1 MSEHENFWRRV
12 SDDPRKVHS
21 PLALLAVPQYS
32 RDDAEPREPLV
43 RVLHALVLVRTV
55 AAIASAVRVR
65 GRETEASEWKKD
77 ALELQTFLPVRL
89 RDFRCGSG
97 VRDVEPRI
105 ESGALAYERCHM
117 TDVDTD

>member
-1 MSEHENFWRRV
+1 MTIESVPFSPCRV
-12 SDDPRKVHS
+12 SDAAHS
-21 PLALLAVPQYS
+21 PFTSLWASQNSP
-32 RDDAEPREPLV
+32 DDAKAREPLV

-65 GRETEASEWKKD
+65 GGETEASEWKKD

-105 ESGALAYERCHM
+105 ESGALAYERCHI